1 MPGKVDKVIVTNF
14 GALHGK
20 YGAADANVH
29 AALTRWVQ
37 ADLQRGLV
45 TEVVAVDDAAAMQ
58 AAGGPAV
65 TNALD
70 CAQNKQAI
78 DDVYRAFAPDYIVI
92 LGSIDVIPHQD
103 MLNPLYRGPGGD
115 DPDEHAFG
123 DLPYACDTPYGQD
136 ISAYKGPTRV
146 VSRLPDRT
154 GAQDPQ
160 RLLDLID
167 AVIRHQPRP
176 RADFQDYHAVSA
188 EVWKDSTQLSARNMF
203 GSDSDLQLV
212 PPAGR
217 PWPGARLARLV
228 HFYNCHGAS
237 VDPQFYGQRGTQYPP
252 ALNSQDLAGNV
263 TEGAVVTAECCY
275 GAELYATSAVQPVAP
290 TCNIYLEAGAIGMWA
305 GTTIAYGP
313 ASGNGQADLIT
324 QFFIMEVLAGAST
337 GRAALEARQRFVRAA
352 SPAGPEDLKTLAQF
366 NLYGDASV
374 VPVEIPT
381 ATKAPPGTAESVA
394 KRATRVDRRLLLARQ
409 GVSLLASEPDL
420 VTNDG
425 MASDLIIGQLR
436 AHIDGERERVGPV
449 LGFRLRF
456 PDQGFLAYS
465 LKEMQDASDGYV
477 VAFVRIPCPD
487 DAPVRPVK
495 LLVGRV
501 QGGQVVRVSTVVSR

>member
-45 TEVVAVDDAAAMQ
+45 TEVVAVDDAASMQ

-78 DDVYRAFAPDYIVI
+78 DHIYRTFAPDYIVI

-103 MLNPLYRGPGGD
+103 MLNPLYTGPGGD

-136 ISAYKGPTRV
+136 ISAFKGPTRV

-154 GAQDPQ
+154 GAQDPHW
-160 RLLDLID
+160 LLDLID

-252 ALNSQDLAGNV
+252 ALNSQDLAGKRDRGDGSHGGV
-263 TEGAVVTAECCY
+263 LLRCRTLRDER
-275 GAELYATSAVQPVAP
+275 
-290 TCNIYLEAGAIGMWA
+290 
-305 GTTIAYGP
+305 GP
-313 ASGNGQADLIT
+313 A
-324 QFFIMEVLAGAST
+324 
-337 GRAALEARQRFVRAA
+337 GRANVQQLPRGGRNRHVGQHHDCLWSGVRQRPGGFNHAVFHHG
-352 SPAGPEDLKTLAQF
+352 GPRWRID
-366 NLYGDASV
+366 
-374 VPVEIPT
+374 
-381 ATKAPPGTAESVA
+381 
-394 KRATRVDRRLLLARQ
+394 RTR
-409 GVSLLASEPDL
+409 GS
-420 VTNDG
+420 
-425 MASDLIIGQLR
+425 
-436 AHIDGERERVGPV
+436 
-449 LGFRLRF
+449 
-456 PDQGFLAYS
+456 
-465 LKEMQDASDGYV
+465 
-477 VAFVRIPCPD
+477 
-487 DAPVRPVK
+487 
-495 LLVGRV
+495 
-501 QGGQVVRVSTVVSR
+501 